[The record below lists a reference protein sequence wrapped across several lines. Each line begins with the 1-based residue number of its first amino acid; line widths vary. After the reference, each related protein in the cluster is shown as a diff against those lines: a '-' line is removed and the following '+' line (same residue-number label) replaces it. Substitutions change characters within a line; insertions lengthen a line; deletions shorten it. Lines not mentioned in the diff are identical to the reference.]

1 MIRVVCSNCQT
12 KYRFDESLLKGKE
25 SGQARCKKCGEMIEV
40 SRDATAPSPIPSAA
54 DLKDDK
60 ATQDATARV
69 SKLRSDD
76 DIGDNTAT
84 MSQRV
89 VEDYDLPQDKKYSLA
104 VLQGKASGQIFPITK
119 CQITIG
125 RSDTD
130 IILDDPE
137 CSRKHAVIDI
147 HGARITLTDSGSTNG
162 TFVEGKRIDQTEM
175 DTHAEFRIGEHVMML
190 IITDRE

>member
-1 MIRVVCSNCQT
+1 
-12 KYRFDESLLKGKE
+12 
-25 SGQARCKKCGEMIEV
+25 MIEV
-40 SRDATAPSPIPSAA
+40 SLDATAPSPVPDPAV
-54 DLKDDK
+54 LKNDD
-60 ATQDATARV
+60 ATQDTTARV
-69 SKLRSDD
+69 SKLRSDED

-89 VEDYDLPQDKKYSLA
+89 VEEIELPQDKKYSLA

-130 IILDDPE
+130 ILLDDPE
-137 CSRKHAVIDI
+137 CSRQHAVIDI

-162 TFVEGKRIDQTEM
+162 TFVEGKRIDQTEL
-175 DTHAEFRIGEHVMML
+175 DKHSEFRIGEHVMML

>member
-1 MIRVVCSNCQT
+1 MIRVVCPNCQT
-12 KYRFDESLLKGKE
+12 KYRFDESLLKGKP

-40 SRDATAPSPIPSAA
+40 TLDATSPSPIPAPA
-54 DLKDDK
+54 DLKEDH

-69 SKLRSDD
+69 SKMRSDD
-76 DIGDNTAT
+76 NVGEDTAT
-84 MSQRV
+84 MSQKIGEV
-89 VEDYDLPQDKKYSLA
+89 LDLPQDKKYSLA

-130 IILDDPE
+130 ITLDDPE
-137 CSRKHAVIDI
+137 CSRKHVVIDI
-147 HGARITLTDSGSTNG
+147 RGARITLTDSGSTNG
-162 TFVEGKRIDQTEM
+162 TFVDGKRIDQT
-175 DTHAEFRIGEHVMML
+175 DLDKHSEFRIGEHVMML